1 MKVLLDEQLSDQ
13 IAQLLRD
20 RGLDAQPIVERIDL
34 PEAPDHEVIETA
46 SREGR
51 AVVTNNVKDF
61 RPLAAKRI
69 ADGSGHAGLILHPA
83 ARDRSR
89 DATGRLTD
97 AIEAVMRANP
107 KGIPDAEHW
116 LAPPSVAKR

>member
-13 IAQLLRD
+13 IAQLLCK
-20 RGLDAQPIVERIDL
+20 RGLDAQAILERTDL
-34 PEAPDHEVIETA
+34 PHAPDHEVIETA
-46 SREGR
+46 SREER

-61 RPLAAKRI
+61 RPLAAERI
-69 ADGSGHAGLILHPA
+69 ANGRGHAGLILHPA
-83 ARDRSR
+83 TRGRSR
-89 DATGRLTD
+89 DATGMLAD

-116 LAPPSVAKR
+116 IAPLE